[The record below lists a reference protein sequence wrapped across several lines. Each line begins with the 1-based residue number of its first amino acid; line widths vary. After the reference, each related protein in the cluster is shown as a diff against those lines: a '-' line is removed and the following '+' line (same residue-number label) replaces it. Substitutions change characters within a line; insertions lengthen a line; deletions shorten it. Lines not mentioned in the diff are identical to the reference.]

1 LSNQRFDSFSKQL
14 YDSLLDEN
22 FGKVEISLE
31 VPGESLFIDVVFTP
45 SPNPK
50 GDTSILGLLGRS
62 IQHRTIF
69 ETYRNPPG
77 IDAINT
83 CMFKRTWYCLEL
95 RRRAK
100 RANRPFQWSDEPKLW
115 IVTPT
120 ASEPLLKGFGAK
132 TQKDWPKGVY
142 WLADHLYTAIIVVH
156 KLPISPE
163 TLWFRLL
170 GKGRVQTN
178 AIQEV
183 LAMPQGDVLRND
195 ALRLLSNWKI
205 IERVSTQP
213 EQTDRE
219 FTMALSQAYLEWEK
233 EVQQRSKQ
241 EGIQEGRQEGRQEGI
256 QEGRQEGIQE
266 GRQEG
271 IQEGRQEGRQAVA
284 LNMLRSG
291 MTVDSIAQLTGLSLQ
306 QIQQLERGDVS

>member
-1 LSNQRFDSFSKQL
+1 MYQPFLYFILAGGKSKTR
-14 YDSLLDEN
+14 SLRERR
-22 FGKVEISLE
+22 
-31 VPGESLFIDVVFTP
+31 
-45 SPNPK
+45 
-50 GDTSILGLLGRS
+50 ILGLLGRS

-83 CMFKRTWYCLEL
+83 CMLKRTWYCLEL

-100 RANRPFQWSDEPKLW
+100 RANRPFTSSDEPKLW

-132 TQKDWPKGVY
+132 TLQDWPRGVY
-142 WLADHLYTAIIVVH
+142 WLPDNLYTAIIVVH

-178 AIQEV
+178 AIEEV

-205 IERVSTQP
+205 IERISTEP

-219 FTMALSQAYLEWEK
+219 FTMALSQAYLEWEQELEWEK
-233 EVQQRSKQ
+233 EVQQRSK
-241 EGIQEGRQEGRQEGI
+241 QEGRQEGRQEGI
-256 QEGRQEGIQE
+256 QA
-266 GRQEG
+266 
-271 IQEGRQEGRQAVA
+271 GRQAVA

-291 MTVDSIAQLTGLSLQ
+291 MSIGSIAQFTGLSLQ
-306 QIQQLERGDVS
+306 QIQQLERGDLS

>member
-1 LSNQRFDSFSKQL
+1 MYFILAGGKSKTR
-14 YDSLLDEN
+14 SLRERR
-22 FGKVEISLE
+22 
-31 VPGESLFIDVVFTP
+31 
-45 SPNPK
+45 
-50 GDTSILGLLGRS
+50 ILGLLGRS

-83 CMFKRTWYCLEL
+83 CMLKRTWYCLEL

-100 RANRPFQWSDEPKLW
+100 RANRPFTSSDEPKLW

-132 TQKDWPKGVY
+132 TLQDWPRGVY
-142 WLADHLYTAIIVVH
+142 WLPDNLYTAIIVVH

-178 AIQEV
+178 AIEEV

-205 IERVSTQP
+205 IERISTEP

-219 FTMALSQAYLEWEK
+219 FTMALSQAYLEWEQELEWEK
-233 EVQQRSKQ
+233 EVQQRSK
-241 EGIQEGRQEGRQEGI
+241 QEGRQEGRQEGI
-256 QEGRQEGIQE
+256 QA
-266 GRQEG
+266 
-271 IQEGRQEGRQAVA
+271 GRQAVA

-291 MTVDSIAQLTGLSLQ
+291 MSIGSIAQFTGLSLQ
-306 QIQQLERGDVS
+306 QIQQLERGDLS